1 MNLSNMF
8 PASGGLAAQVKKP
21 VATAVAKPT
30 ENKAVGSSLADC
42 MQTRKRPG
50 EWAIKWPKLR
60 KQGFKDY
67 RPLLTIQEV
76 IDYCNRC
83 EETGLG
89 GFDYETSGDK
99 DHRIPP
105 TDEDGNTVT
114 GKALDSWT
122 RDVNLDP
129 WKAEV
134 CAMSL
139 SAACDEAR
147 AIFIDNPGANQF
159 EPGLSRSEA
168 RKRLFDT
175 LEQYFFTNHK
185 IIKIAVNM
193 NFETK
198 FTAKYGKYILMP
210 CADPF
215 IAWIRLSQLLLPNKI
230 KNPKRPYVGKGLK
243 PMTKEVFGVQ
253 MSEFTSVLER
263 NQALFFDQVPN
274 DEHDALS
281 YCCEDSDYAVQHY
294 LYWDEV
300 AKQISNDNEVYPTYS
315 DWLKNIEMPFT
326 RVTGIMEYWGMKW
339 DSDIAQV
346 KREEAKNAIEIAAQT
361 MKDLAASVGIKDLN
375 VGVGGKTKDVKS
387 FVFDTLKLPAAAWS
401 DKTKDPSLD
410 SNALM
415 DMIFMLE
422 NKLEDPDEEKYL
434 ETPLPEEWEMVD
446 PDLSYQDQRLLW
458 PREYTTAEVKR
469 IRIARREEHPYKDI
483 GIKFLKS
490 MQTIQKYATLLSSHV
505 EGREKYVNPVTGRIH
520 AKYEPWTE
528 TARLA
533 SNSPNGQNVPRPDN
547 DELGVRN
554 FYKAEPGKVF
564 LLEDESGFE
573 LRLTAWKSGCEV
585 MRKEGVNTMG
595 YSRQAVADLVNSWV
609 GKNEADGSYKTIIE
623 IYNSYKGTF
632 PRGTKMDYSWPWCA
646 CTWSAAAI
654 KLGYTPIM
662 PIEISCYYLIEAAK
676 KKGIWIENDAHVP
689 KVGEG
694 VLYYWKDGMNFATTD
709 CTGVP
714 DHVGTVT
721 EVYEKAGYF
730 VVTEGNYSNAVK
742 KRTLLINGRYIRG
755 FISPKYTDDTVTPV
769 TPAAGKDLTT
779 VAREVILGVWGNMP
793 ERKTKLEA
801 SGYNFTDVQNK
812 VNELL
817 NKNVPT
823 PSKPQNTGVTK
834 VVAGSGAASFDKSLA
849 GSYVTTTG
857 LYMRHGAGKNK
868 RAMVLIPEGTKVQNY
883 GYYTSYNGTKWL
895 YIQVTLNGVQYT
907 GFSSKTYLKK
917 Q

>member
-8 PASGGLAAQVKKP
+8 PASGGLAAQIKKP

-30 ENKAVGSSLADC
+30 DNKAVGSSLADC

-185 IIKIAVNM
+185 IVKIAVNM

-346 KREEAKNAIEIAAQT
+346 KREEAKNAIEVAAQT

-469 IRIARREEHPYKDI
+469 IRIARSEEHPYKDI
-483 GIKFLKS
+483 GVKFLKS

-554 FYKAEPGKVF
+554 FYKAAPGKVF

-585 MRKEGVNTMG
+585 MESLHLDEAEAKTGNPIEHKAGRIPVVVCQNQLPAKYSERVKGYGKSDLAYGVVPL
-595 YSRQAVADLVNSWV
+595 AVAYCHGLSDKANLMEYLQDQYLCLTGVDVDENEVLKMRKARALALKDKDSKASFIAQSQDDNAVENGLTRTKNDIMDTTNTPRLAELNGATATEIKMKYAGLDIKAGKKEPLLIQAFRSFFAIITDLLNVQKLYAAGTVSGV
-609 GKNEADGSYKTIIE
+609 YETI
-623 IYNSYKGTF
+623 T
-632 PRGTKMDYSWPWCA
+632 
-646 CTWSAAAI
+646 
-654 KLGYTPIM
+654 TP
-662 PIEISCYYLIEAAK
+662 ELIEAR
-676 KKGIWIENDAHVP
+676 DD
-689 KVGEG
+689 
-694 VLYYWKDGMNFATTD
+694 LYQSEWLEVTISRNLPQNNKEIADIVAELAD
-709 CTGVP
+709 IVP
-714 DHVGTVT
+714 DS
-721 EVYEKAGYF
+721 YLY
-730 VVTEGNYSNAVK
+730 
-742 KRTLLINGRYIRG
+742 
-755 FISPKYTDDTVTPV
+755 
-769 TPAAGKDLTT
+769 
-779 VAREVILGVWGNMP
+779 
-793 ERKTKLEA
+793 
-801 SGYNFTDVQNK
+801 
-812 VNELL
+812 ELL
-817 NKNVPT
+817 WFIDD
-823 PSKPQNTGVTK
+823 PQKALEEMRAQKEESQQTSLTN
-834 VVAGSGAASFDKSLA
+834 SLA
-849 GSYVTTTG
+849 AIGYGADNLGDTGGDPDNPDDQQNSATGSTITQP
-857 LYMRHGAGKNK
+857 
-868 RAMVLIPEGTKVQNY
+868 PE
-883 GYYTSYNGTKWL
+883 
-895 YIQVTLNGVQYT
+895 
-907 GFSSKTYLKK
+907 
-917 Q
+917 